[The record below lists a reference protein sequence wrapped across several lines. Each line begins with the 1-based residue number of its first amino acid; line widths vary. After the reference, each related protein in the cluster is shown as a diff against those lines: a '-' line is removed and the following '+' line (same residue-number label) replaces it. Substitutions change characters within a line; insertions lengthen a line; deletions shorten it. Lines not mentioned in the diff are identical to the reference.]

1 MPRPDGQGG
10 TCALKKEKDREKE
23 KKKKRIKKTSK
34 ILEKTGFTAGTAS
47 SKSAGKEALDENT
60 DLSLP
65 EPLEYFLQC
74 VGGKWKMRILW
85 ALKEEGS
92 LRYRLIRNKV
102 TGITDMMLSQS
113 LRELTECG
121 LTIRRQFQEIPP
133 RVEYEITAAG
143 RELLPIF
150 DKIVEWEKTFRP
162 LLEEQKKASAESGN
176 D

>member
-1 MPRPDGQGG
+1 M
-10 TCALKKEKDREKE
+10 CALKKEKDREKDKE
-23 KKKKRIKKTSK
+23 KKKRRIKKAAKS
-34 ILEKTGFTAGTAS
+34 LERAKVS
-47 SKSAGKEALDENT
+47 PEPEVSES
-60 DLSLP
+60 SLP

-102 TGITDMMLSQS
+102 AGITDMMLSQS

-143 RELLPIF
+143 RALLPIF
-150 DKIVEWEKTFRP
+150 
-162 LLEEQKKASAESGN
+162 
-176 D
+176 

>member
-1 MPRPDGQGG
+1 M
-10 TCALKKEKDREKE
+10 CALKKEKDREKDKE
-23 KKKKRIKKTSK
+23 KKKRRIKKAAKS
-34 ILEKTGFTAGTAS
+34 LERAKVS
-47 SKSAGKEALDENT
+47 PEPEVSES
-60 DLSLP
+60 SLP

-102 TGITDMMLSQS
+102 AGITDMMLSQS

-143 RELLPIF
+143 RALLPIF
-150 DKIVEWEKTFRP
+150 EKLVDWENTFRP
-162 LLEEQKKASAESGN
+162 LLEEQKRADISAEK
-176 D
+176 

>member
-1 MPRPDGQGG
+1 M
-10 TCALKKEKDREKE
+10 CALKKEKDREKDKE
-23 KKKKRIKKTSK
+23 KKKRRIKKAAKS
-34 ILEKTGFTAGTAS
+34 LERVKVS
-47 SKSAGKEALDENT
+47 PEPEVSES
-60 DLSLP
+60 SLP

-102 TGITDMMLSQS
+102 AGITDMMLSQS

-143 RELLPIF
+143 RALLPIF
-150 DKIVEWEKTFRP
+150 EKLVDWENTFRP
-162 LLEEQKKASAESGN
+162 LLEEQKRADISAEK
-176 D
+176 

>member
-1 MPRPDGQGG
+1 M
-10 TCALKKEKDREKE
+10 KKEKDREKD
-23 KKKKRIKKTSK
+23 KKKKRIKKSAK
-34 ILEKTGFTAGTAS
+34 ILEKAGLAAS
-47 SKSAGKEALDENT
+47 SGSSRPAEASLKEPFSENA
-60 DLSLP
+60 SVPLP

-102 TGITDMMLSQS
+102 AGITDMMLSQS

-133 RVEYEITAAG
+133 RVEYEITPAG

-150 DKIVEWEKTFRP
+150 EKIVDWEKAFRP
-162 LLEEQKKASAESGN
+162 LLEEQRKAAAEPGE
-176 D
+176 

>member
-1 MPRPDGQGG
+1 M
-10 TCALKKEKDREKE
+10 KKEKDREKE

-121 LTIRRQFQEIPP
+121 L
-133 RVEYEITAAG
+133 
-143 RELLPIF
+143 LPIF
-150 DKIVEWEKTFRP
+150 EKIVEWEKTFRP

>member
-1 MPRPDGQGG
+1 M
-10 TCALKKEKDREKE
+10 KKEKDREKDKE
-23 KKKKRIKKTSK
+23 KKKRRIKKAAKS
-34 ILEKTGFTAGTAS
+34 LERAEVS
-47 SKSAGKEALDENT
+47 PEPEVSES
-60 DLSLP
+60 SLP

-102 TGITDMMLSQS
+102 AGITDMMLSQS

-143 RELLPIF
+143 RALLPIF
-150 DKIVEWEKTFRP
+150 EKLVDWENTFRP
-162 LLEEQKKASAESGN
+162 LLEEQKRADLGAEK
-176 D
+176 

>member
-1 MPRPDGQGG
+1 M
-10 TCALKKEKDREKE
+10 CALKKEKDREKDKE
-23 KKKKRIKKTSK
+23 KKKRRIKKAAKS
-34 ILEKTGFTAGTAS
+34 LERAKVSPEPEVSES
-47 SKSAGKEALDENT
+47 S
-60 DLSLP
+60 LS

-102 TGITDMMLSQS
+102 AGITDMMLSQS

-121 LTIRRQFQEIPP
+121 LTIRRKFQEIPP

-143 RELLPIF
+143 RALLPIF
-150 DKIVEWEKTFRP
+150 EKLVDWENTFRP
-162 LLEEQKKASAESGN
+162 LLEEQKRADISAEK
-176 D
+176 